1 MFSHNILNDYS
12 ITSYTMRKIT
22 ITLLAIF
29 VTCSISLGQQKKDT
43 LFVKV
48 INKYVLV
55 NGQKTS
61 KFYPIG
67 QEFRDTLNRLLN
79 VINFDDS
86 THMVTTYSR
95 YSYKGMNRIKEEDY
109 SQNKLQWVTTM
120 EYDANGAMVAKTIK
134 RVTPKDTVV
143 YLSIT
148 YTNIDGR
155 PVQERGY
162 TAVGKTAYSAKLT
175 YDKQGQLILKKVKVK
190 GVPPLDSILFLKR
203 VVTYD
208 SLQRIV
214 RENFSEKLVGGEK
227 QFSYKNSYEK
237 EGFLNEVQQF
247 DAAGKLFL
255 RKEFIYNLQRKR
267 IQELKTF
274 DGIGNLLEWRAFRYE
289 RYGSQPYNVRVI
301 D

>member
-1 MFSHNILNDYS
+1 MKKII
-12 ITSYTMRKIT
+12 ITFF
-22 ITLLAIF
+22 AVV
-29 VTCSISLGQQKKDT
+29 VTCSLLWGQQKKDT

-61 KFYPIG
+61 KYYPIG

-86 THMVTTYSR
+86 THRPTSYFR
-95 YSYKGMNRIKEEDY
+95 YSYKGMDRIKEEDF
-109 SQNKLQWVTTM
+109 SQNKLRWVTTM
-120 EYDANGAMVAKTIK
+120 EYDANGAVVAKTIK

-148 YTNIDGR
+148 YKNINGR

-162 TAVGKTAYSAKLT
+162 TTGGKTAYSAKLT
-175 YDKQGQLILKKVKVK
+175 YDNQGQLILKKVKVK
-190 GVPPLDSILFLKR
+190 EIPPFDSILFLKR

-214 RENFSEKLVGGEK
+214 REDFSEKLVGGEK
-227 QFSYKNSYEK
+227 HFSYVYTYGK
-237 EGFLNEVQQF
+237 EGFVNETQQF
-247 DAAGKLFL
+247 DATGKLFL

-267 IQELKTF
+267 IQEIKTF
-274 DGIGNLLEWRAFRYE
+274 DSSGNLLDWRAFRYE

-301 D
+301 DN